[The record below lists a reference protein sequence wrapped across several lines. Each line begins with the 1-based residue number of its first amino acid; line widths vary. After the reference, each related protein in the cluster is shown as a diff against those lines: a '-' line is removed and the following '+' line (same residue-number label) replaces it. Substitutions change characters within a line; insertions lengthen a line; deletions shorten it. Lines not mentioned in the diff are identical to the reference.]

1 MERRLWKLVDAE
13 TRADIELVVA
23 EACREGAPSQAAVDA
38 AERLRLQLTFGL
50 GGANCNRPVPQAV
63 ELWITRAAGA
73 AVPITV
79 IGHDIVNKRD
89 EARETVCESG
99 ALLAEIP
106 ASGALYFAT
115 IHTADRQRFERIAA
129 AFVWNAAMLIGVPLH
144 FSFAPPSQGRS
155 SIILCGALI
164 EALMEAACAAVSDPP
179 VFLSFYLDGSEDRVA
194 GVFSLDDGRVEVQYE
209 WRVRRMTPFTALA
222 ESNLAFTATR

>member
-1 MERRLWKLVDAE
+1 MERKLWKLVDAE

-23 EACREGAPSQAAVDA
+23 EARREGAPSQAAVDA
-38 AERLRLQLTFGL
+38 AERLRLQLMFGL
-50 GGANCNRPVPQAV
+50 GGADCNRPVPQAV
-63 ELWITRAAGA
+63 ELRITRSYGA

-79 IGHDIVNKRD
+79 IGHDIVSKRD
-89 EARETVCESG
+89 KARETVCEAG

-115 IHTADRQRFERIAA
+115 IHTADRRRFERIAA
-129 AFVWNAAMLIGVPLH
+129 AFVWNAAILIGVPLH

-155 SIILCGALI
+155 RIILCGALI

-179 VFLSFYLDGSEDRVA
+179 LFLSFYLDGSEDRVA
-194 GVFSLDDGRVEVQYE
+194 GSMRLAGEEVDYE
-209 WRVRRMTPFTALA
+209 WRVRRESAPVWRPIGSDALA
-222 ESNLAFTATR
+222 ACV

>member
-1 MERRLWKLVDAE
+1 MERKLWKLVDAE

-23 EACREGAPSQAAVDA
+23 EARREGAPSQAAVDA
-38 AERLRLQLTFGL
+38 AERLRLQLMFGL
-50 GGANCNRPVPQAV
+50 GGADCNRPVPQAV
-63 ELWITRAAGA
+63 ELRITRSYGA

-89 EARETVCESG
+89 EAREAVCESG

-115 IHTADRQRFERIAA
+115 IHTADRRRFERIAA
-129 AFVWNAAMLIGVPLH
+129 AFVWNAAILIGVPLH

-179 VFLSFYLDGSEDRVA
+179 LFLSFYLDGSEDRVA
-194 GVFSLDDGRVEVQYE
+194 GSMRLAGEEVDYE
-209 WRVRRMTPFTALA
+209 WRVRRESAPVWRPIGSDALA
-222 ESNLAFTATR
+222 ACV